1 MKSAIIAQLNT
12 PTFAAHPK
20 RIKET
25 RMTEEAQI
33 SSAQGRD
40 SEQSN
45 YNKSLG
51 NAVQYLSFALGNEEY
66 GVDILRVQEI
76 RSWEPV
82 SRIPNVPRYEKGV
95 VNLRG
100 AIVPIIDLRERF
112 NFSRVEY
119 TPLTV
124 VVVLQAGDGN
134 KTRIMGVVVDSVSD
148 VINVDRTEI
157 QNAPDFGTKVSNEF
171 INGLVSVNERMVM
184 LLDVDK
190 LLKLE
195 EVGSDEN

>member
-1 MKSAIIAQLNT
+1 MLSESVMVERGDLNT
-12 PTFAAHPK
+12 LEQQDSK
-20 RIKET
+20 KLET
-25 RMTEEAQI
+25 NLQF
-33 SSAQGRD
+33 
-40 SEQSN
+40 
-45 YNKSLG
+45 
-51 NAVQYLSFALGNEEY
+51 LSFTLGREEY

-82 SRIPNVPRYEKGV
+82 SRIPNVPAYEKGV

-112 NFSRVEY
+112 QLGHSAY

-124 VVVLQAGDGN
+124 VVVLQAYFAD
-134 KTRIMGVVVDSVSD
+134 KTRVMGVVVDSVSD
-148 VINVDRTEI
+148 VVDVNRKSI
-157 QNAPDFGTKVSNEF
+157 QSAPDFGAKVSTEF

-190 LLKLE
+190 LLKLDGVDGE
-195 EVGSDEN
+195 DES

>member
-1 MKSAIIAQLNT
+1 MAQESPN
-12 PTFAAHPK
+12 K
-20 RIKET
+20 
-25 RMTEEAQI
+25 
-33 SSAQGRD
+33 D

-82 SRIPNVPRYEKGV
+82 SRIPNVPSYEKGV

-148 VINVDRTEI
+148 VINVDKTEI

-195 EVGSDEN
+195 DLGSDEN

>member
-1 MKSAIIAQLNT
+1 MVEVAEKNQT
-12 PTFAAHPK
+12 
-20 RIKET
+20 EQ
-25 RMTEEAQI
+25 TEEKKLENQ
-33 SSAQGRD
+33 
-40 SEQSN
+40 
-45 YNKSLG
+45 
-51 NAVQYLSFALGNEEY
+51 VQFLSFTLGEEEY

-82 SRIPNVPRYEKGV
+82 SRIPNVPAYEKGV

-112 NFSRVEY
+112 GLGHLEY

-124 VVVLQAGDGN
+124 VVVLQALNQEG

-148 VINVDRTEI
+148 VVDVDKKTI
-157 QNAPDFGTKVSNEF
+157 QSAPNFGAKVSTEF

-184 LLDVDK
+184 LLDVEK

-195 EVGSDEN
+195 SLEDES

>member
-1 MKSAIIAQLNT
+1 MSEANIKSNANMTLERIALEN
-12 PTFAAHPK
+12 
-20 RIKET
+20 
-25 RMTEEAQI
+25 
-33 SSAQGRD
+33 SAQF
-40 SEQSN
+40 
-45 YNKSLG
+45 
-51 NAVQYLSFALGNEEY
+51 LSFELGEEEY

-82 SRIPNVPRYEKGV
+82 SRIPNVPAYEKGV

-112 NFSRVEY
+112 NLGVSTY

-124 VVVLQAGDGN
+124 VVVLQASIVEKG
-134 KTRIMGVVVDSVSD
+134 RIMGLVVDSVSD
-148 VINVDRTEI
+148 VIDVDRKTI
-157 QNAPDFGTKVSNEF
+157 QSAPNFGAKVSTEF

-190 LLKLE
+190 LLKLDG
-195 EVGSDEN
+195 VDDQD

>member
-1 MKSAIIAQLNT
+1 MSQENQTAVVEEVAVVQKGSDNT
-12 PTFAAHPK
+12 
-20 RIKET
+20 I
-25 RMTEEAQI
+25 
-33 SSAQGRD
+33 
-40 SEQSN
+40 
-45 YNKSLG
+45 
-51 NAVQYLSFALGNEEY
+51 QYLSFVLGKEEY

-82 SRIPNVPRYEKGV
+82 SRVPNVPAYEKGV

-112 NFSRVEY
+112 ALSKVEY

-124 VVVLQAGDGN
+124 VVVLQTGN
-134 KTRIMGVVVDSVSD
+134 GNNTRIMGVVVDSVSD
-148 VINVDRTEI
+148 VISIEKNEI
-157 QNAPDFGTKVSNEF
+157 QGAPDFGTKVSNEF

-190 LLKLE
+190 LLILE
-195 EVGSDEN
+195 NTEQPEN

>member
-1 MKSAIIAQLNT
+1 VGGSKHRCFKRRSDCH
-12 PTFAAHPK
+12 PT

-25 RMTEEAQI
+25 SMAQE
-33 SSAQGRD
+33 SPNKE

-82 SRIPNVPRYEKGV
+82 SRIPNVPSYEKGV

-148 VINVDRTEI
+148 VINVDKTEI
-157 QNAPDFGTKVSNEF
+157 QSAPDFGTKVSNEF

-195 EVGSDEN
+195 DLGSDEN

>member
-1 MKSAIIAQLNT
+1 MKANMAQASENQDIEQY
-12 PTFAAHPK
+12 H
-20 RIKET
+20 
-25 RMTEEAQI
+25 
-33 SSAQGRD
+33 D
-40 SEQSN
+40 S
-45 YNKSLG
+45 KKLD
-51 NAVQYLSFALGNEEY
+51 NAVQFLSFALGKEEY

-82 SRIPNVPRYEKGV
+82 SRIPNVPFYEKGV

-100 AIVPIIDLRERF
+100 SIVPILDLRERF
-112 NFSRVEY
+112 SLSKAEY

-124 VVVLQAGDGN
+124 VVVLQTSDGN

-148 VINVDRTEI
+148 VISVDKNEI
-157 QNAPDFGTKVSNEF
+157 QSAPDFGTKVSNEF
-171 INGLVSVNERMVM
+171 INGLVAVNERMVM

-195 EVGSDEN
+195 DLDQDESQ